1 MKTRK
6 LLTGKR
12 VKSLDK
18 PHKWKFES
26 KCPAKWVH
34 VDCESGHIYIAN
46 IRGGWLMPT
55 RIQIDAAIK
64 ALKIEKKFLLRKEKP

>member
-12 VKSLDK
+12 VKSLDE
-18 PHKWKFES
+18 PYKWEFES

-34 VDCESGHIYIAN
+34 VDCESGHIYVAN
-46 IRGGWLMPT
+46 TKGGWLIPT
-55 RIQIDAAIK
+55 LNQTQAAIK
-64 ALKIEKKFLLRKEKP
+64 ALKLQERYLLKKE